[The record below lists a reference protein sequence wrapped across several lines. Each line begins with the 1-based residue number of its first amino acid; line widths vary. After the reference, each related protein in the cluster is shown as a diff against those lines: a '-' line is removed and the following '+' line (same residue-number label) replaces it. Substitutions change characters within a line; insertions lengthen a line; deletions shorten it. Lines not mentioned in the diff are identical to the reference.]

1 MIGLLQLEE
10 LDHLLEELDRLACIG
25 TSRAEFLAVVLQR
38 IRFVLS
44 AKEASFWV
52 PIVSEAWKPLAVSGI
67 SSVEL
72 PEGALLN
79 LPEEGRTVSAGNDK
93 FLAVPV
99 VKQNSQL
106 GAIVVLLGTQL
117 DSASISQIGKFCQ
130 AIGEIISDYET
141 AQQQQFFTVRWPG
154 VQRLLSQLGKAESI
168 DESAVLVVNSLSAVL
183 GAQRVSLAVRRGLKS
198 SKVLSVSGVSG
209 EIKNTDSLKELCDL
223 CQKAFDR
230 NQPVVVQPGSVAA
243 QPSDPAVGTA
253 GPLKSIAEYSVT
265 IPICDFSAVSSQ
277 QRIAND
283 SLSGSSIGDT
293 AICFEWKDYE
303 DFLQGTQ
310 RLALTMPVVTSMWYA
325 QRRWLG
331 LPAWVRG
338 LGKYRLSKISNWHRT
353 RLWRWLIVI
362 GLVGLIGWLLV
373 RPTDMRIE
381 MQGVLQPVYQRTVF
395 AGLDGVVEQLLIKDN
410 ALVTQGQALLTMKS
424 SSLEIASQETIGEI
438 QANQEKLD
446 ALAVS
451 LNQLNRDNAD
461 QAATINRVAAEIGQL
476 ETQRKT
482 LQKKLEAYQSENLRL
497 SLSAPID
504 GLVIASDLEAL
515 LDSRPVRR
523 GDALLRIVQTSGPW
537 HLVLSIAD
545 RDIGYVRSA
554 QAIDD
559 RYSGQGQL
567 PEQRQRDLELEFV
580 FSSSP
585 DRQHRAKLV
594 WLSPAARNPRG
605 DGVFVDAHASVD
617 RSEIQDAYV
626 GATVYAYLNVGQ
638 YPTWFVWSRPLVEAI
653 QRKIWFA
660 TSTENSK

>member
-243 QPSDPAVGTA
+243 QPSDPTVGTA

-277 QRIAND
+277 QRIANE

-338 LGKYRLSKISNWHRT
+338 LGKYRQSKISNWHRT

-451 LNQLNRDNAD
+451 VNQLNRDNAD

>member
-283 SLSGSSIGDT
+283 SLSGSSIVDT
-293 AICFEWKDYE
+293 AICFEW
-303 DFLQGTQ
+303 
-310 RLALTMPVVTSMWYA
+310 
-325 QRRWLG
+325 
-331 LPAWVRG
+331 
-338 LGKYRLSKISNWHRT
+338 
-353 RLWRWLIVI
+353 
-362 GLVGLIGWLLV
+362 
-373 RPTDMRIE
+373 
-381 MQGVLQPVYQRTVF
+381 
-395 AGLDGVVEQLLIKDN
+395 
-410 ALVTQGQALLTMKS
+410 
-424 SSLEIASQETIGEI
+424 
-438 QANQEKLD
+438 
-446 ALAVS
+446 
-451 LNQLNRDNAD
+451 
-461 QAATINRVAAEIGQL
+461 
-476 ETQRKT
+476 
-482 LQKKLEAYQSENLRL
+482 
-497 SLSAPID
+497 
-504 GLVIASDLEAL
+504 
-515 LDSRPVRR
+515 
-523 GDALLRIVQTSGPW
+523 
-537 HLVLSIAD
+537 
-545 RDIGYVRSA
+545 
-554 QAIDD
+554 
-559 RYSGQGQL
+559 
-567 PEQRQRDLELEFV
+567 
-580 FSSSP
+580 
-585 DRQHRAKLV
+585 
-594 WLSPAARNPRG
+594 
-605 DGVFVDAHASVD
+605 
-617 RSEIQDAYV
+617 
-626 GATVYAYLNVGQ
+626 
-638 YPTWFVWSRPLVEAI
+638 
-653 QRKIWFA
+653 
-660 TSTENSK
+660 